1 MNRLFLLLK
10 KEEQFFK
17 MATEEEETRG
27 NISDTIA
34 QIASNYKIAQ
44 DAGERKKADKEAKE
58 FIETVAKGED
68 EVEEYTK
75 MYEEMKS

>member
-1 MNRLFLLLK
+1 MV
-10 KEEQFFK
+10 
-17 MATEEEETRG
+17 TEEEETRG
-27 NISDTIA
+27 SISDTIA
-34 QIASNYKIAQ
+34 QIASDFKFAT
-44 DAGERKKADKEAKE
+44 DTAARKKANKEAKE